1 MKEVYSTDAASGCH
15 KSESSK
21 KTGTIRRNPAATL
34 LLGLTL
40 SALIAIT
47 SGCDAKP
54 KPTRATRLS
63 APEQVQ
69 ESTHLLRPV
78 EVGASFTNHP
88 WIAHVNVADLDQ
100 DGLNDILACESRENK
115 VLWLRQTGDIRFEEI
130 VIHEGTPAP
139 VHAEA
144 YDMDGDGDL
153 DILLS
158 SMGQVFPN
166 NDKIGSVVILENDGF
181 MNFRPHVIAEKIAR
195 VCDIRAGDFDE
206 DGLPDL
212 AVAQFGYDQGELRWM
227 RNLGHDWQ
235 FESIILLSLSGPV
248 NVLVADFTGN
258 GHLDIASNVS
268 QQWEEVYLFANEG
281 GGRFVPKVIFGSTNE
296 DYGSSGISTADLNR
310 DGRIDILFTN
320 GDGFDYAEPGPR
332 PWHGVQWLENMG
344 GGFFRHHWIGDMPGA
359 YSPVEIDLDRDGFR
373 DVIAVS
379 GFNDWSKPNAASL
392 MWFRN
397 DGNQRFE
404 PHVLAHHPTHLMCA
418 ASGDLTGEGFLTLVT
433 GGFHAYPPYN
443 HRSRLLIWERADP
456 VK

>member
-1 MKEVYSTDAASGCH
+1 MKRPLFRSCEPVGRSRKSTENRDSGPTRLLLLLSSLAFALCLSGC
-15 KSESSK
+15 
-21 KTGTIRRNPAATL
+21 NP
-34 LLGLTL
+34 
-40 SALIAIT
+40 
-47 SGCDAKP
+47 KP

-63 APEQVQ
+63 TPNHIHQ
-69 ESTHLLRPV
+69 STDLLKPV
-78 EVGASFTNHP
+78 PIGADFTNHP

-115 VLWLRQTGDIRFEEI
+115 VLWLRQTGGLRFEEI
-130 VIHEGTPAP
+130 VLHEGTPAP
-139 VHAEA
+139 VHSEA
-144 YDMDGDGDL
+144 FDMDADGDL

-166 NDKIGSVVILENDGF
+166 NDKIGAVVILENDGNMGF
-181 MNFRPHVIAEKIAR
+181 TPHVIADKIAR
-195 VCDIRAGDFDE
+195 VCDIRAGDLDG

-258 GHLDIASNVS
+258 GHLDIVSNVT
-268 QQWEEVYLFANEG
+268 QQWEEVYLFANQG
-281 GGRFVPKVIFGSTNE
+281 DGRFVSKVIFGSTNE

-310 DGRIDILFTN
+310 DGRCDILLTN

-373 DVIAVS
+373 DVVAVS
-379 GFNDWSKPNAASL
+379 GFNDWSKADAASL

-404 PHVLAHHPTHLMCA
+404 SHVLAHRPTHLMCA
-418 ASGDLTGEGFLTLVT
+418 AAGDLEGDGNLTLVT
-433 GGFHAYPPYN
+433 GGFHAYPPYK
-443 HRSRLLIWERADP
+443 HRSRLLIWEKAGP
-456 VK
+456 EK